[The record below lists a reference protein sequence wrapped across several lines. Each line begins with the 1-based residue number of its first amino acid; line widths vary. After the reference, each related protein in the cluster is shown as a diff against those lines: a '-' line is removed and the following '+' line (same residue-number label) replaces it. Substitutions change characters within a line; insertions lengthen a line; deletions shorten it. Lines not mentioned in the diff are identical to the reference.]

1 MNNKENGFFF
11 FFFCLRAAGFPRS
24 YMLFII
30 NNLGLK
36 KEPELHG
43 WRINPAVGMQMFV
56 CWTQNNT
63 DTEETSSALRLV
75 AFGQLDLA
83 GKLLLWDEL
92 CKEREENK
100 RNLNLAESD

>member
-1 MNNKENGFFF
+1 MV
-11 FFFCLRAAGFPRS
+11 
-24 YMLFII
+24 FII

-36 KEPELHG
+36 KEPELRG

-63 DTEETSSALRLV
+63 DTEETYSALRLV

-83 GKLLLWDEL
+83 WKLLLWDEL

-100 RNLNLAESD
+100 RNLNLAKSD